1 MTKEELIS
9 CLKTGNYSEPKLDGG
24 ENRLSVKIG
33 NETVSIVRY
42 FNGDIVA
49 FYCIQAKVNTDVFTE
64 IKKQALGSAIDKAKM
79 NVLSLQEALNAIS
92 E

>member
-1 MTKEELIS
+1 MTKEELVS
-9 CLKTGNYSEPKLDGG
+9 CLKTGNYSEPQLDGG

-64 IKKQALGSAIDKAKM
+64 IKKQALG
-79 NVLSLQEALNAIS
+79 VLSIKTK
-92 E
+92 

>member
-1 MTKEELIS
+1 MTKEELVG
-9 CLKTGNYSEPKLDGG
+9 CLEAGTYSEPQLEG
-24 ENRLSVKIG
+24 EERFSVKIG
-33 NETVSIVRY
+33 GETVNLSQY
-42 FNGDIVA
+42 SSGDIVA